1 MRRTAVALG
10 TAALALAPLVPAPVA
25 HADGPAAPTT
35 SLAQPTTI
43 VQTSTPPG
51 AVAARARELRYVS
64 RVQTSKRVV
73 FITVDDGVVRDKEF
87 LALVRR
93 THLPVTVFLTLQYA
107 GPGAHARYFRRLQA
121 AGAVIEN
128 HTLTHPDLRRV
139 GDRQLRREVCTAAAK
154 EEKRFGRAP
163 TLFRAPYGS
172 YDDRVL
178 RMARSCGMT
187 TVGWDAVMPERG
199 PLETWNGHG
208 RLNPGDVVLLH
219 FVPGLVGQLRRVLAE
234 AERRHLR
241 VAQLEDY
248 VHPPR

>member
-1 MRRTAVALG
+1 MRRAALALG
-10 TAALALAPLVPAPVA
+10 TAALALAPLVPAQAGAVRLESAAGSSVPLTVA
-25 HADGPAAPTT
+25 V
-35 SLAQPTTI
+35 S
-43 VQTSTPPG
+43 TSTRTLPASVG
-51 AVAARARELRYVS
+51 RREPRYVT
-64 RVQTSKRVV
+64 RVRTSKRVV
-73 FITVDDGVVRDKEF
+73 FITIDDGVVRDKEF

-93 THLPVTVFLTLQYA
+93 THLPVTVFLTLA
-107 GPGAHARYFRRLQA
+107 NARPGPRAQYFRRLQA

-139 GDRQLRREVCTAAAK
+139 GDRQLRREVCTAAAR
-154 EEKRFGRAP
+154 EKKLFGRAP

-199 PLETWNGHG
+199 GLETWNGHG

-219 FVPGLVGQLRRVLAE
+219 FVPGLVDQLRRVLAE
-234 AERRHLR
+234 AERRHLK

-248 VHPPR
+248 VRPPR